1 MRKTWI
7 KAFQIISI
15 LILVFLTISTFIP
28 QVNEFPPGEYPGAAN
43 GLIRVLHLDRF
54 YGSPINAALWGLL
67 ALIIIGGIL
76 FKVFRTPIRR
86 ILHLLLALCFI
97 IIAVEKSSNRRFNIT
112 ISEGEEILFSDYT
125 GTISE
130 KHNVRVKLLRFEIQ
144 HHSDQRTPKAFISHL
159 LINDQDTVQLAVNKP
174 YAIDRYRLYQ
184 SAYDQKFT
192 FAVSIDDQI
201 HSMSFGDSVSLTN
214 GFFVL
219 QDFNHQ
225 TRQFNLRVN
234 DKYYHISMKQPQR
247 IDFHNIIINPGGM
260 YYDSIIEVA
269 EVRGTKLLLLL
280 GFLYI
285 VSLIIAFRHR
295 KGTTQL

>member
-43 GLIRVLHLDRF
+43 SLIRVLQLDRF
-54 YGSPINAALWGLL
+54 YRSPINVALWGLL

-76 FKVFRTPIRR
+76 FKVFRTPIRK

-97 IIAVEKSSNRRFNIT
+97 IIAIEKSSNRRFNIT

-125 GTISE
+125 GAISE
-130 KHNVRVKLLRFEIQ
+130 KHNVRVKLIRFEIQ
-144 HHSDQRTPKAFISHL
+144 HHSDQSTPKAFISHL
-159 LINDQDTVQLAVNKP
+159 LINNMDTVRLAVNKP

-219 QDFNHQ
+219 KDFNHQ

-234 DKYYHISMKQPQR
+234 DKYYHISMKQAQV
-247 IDFHNIIINPGGM
+247 IEKYNVIINPGGM

-280 GFLYI
+280 GFFYI
-285 VSLIIAFRHR
+285 VSLIIAFWYR

>member
-15 LILVFLTISTFIP
+15 ILLIFLAVSTFVP

-43 GLIRVLHLDRF
+43 SLIHVLHLDRF
-54 YGSPINAALWGLL
+54 YGSPINIALWGFLS
-67 ALIIIGGIL
+67 LIIIGGIL
-76 FKVFRTPIRR
+76 FKVFRTPIRK

-97 IIAVEKSSNRRFNIT
+97 IIAVEKSVNRRFNIT
-112 ISEGEEILFSDYT
+112 ISEGQEILFSDYA

-130 KHNVRVKLLRFEIQ
+130 KHNVRVKLLRFEIR
-144 HHSDQRTPKAFISHL
+144 HHPDKRTPKAFISHL
-159 LINDQDTVQLAVNKP
+159 IINDQDTGQLAVNKP

-184 SAYDQKFT
+184 SAYDQKLT

-201 HSMSFGDSVSLTN
+201 HSMSFGDSVSLKS

-219 QDFNHQ
+219 EDFNHQ
-225 TRQFNLRVN
+225 TRQFNLCVD
-234 DKYYHISMKQPQR
+234 DKYYYISMKQPQV
-247 IDFHNIIINPGGM
+247 IEKYNVIINSGGIR
-260 YYDSIIEVA
+260 YDSIIEVA
-269 EVRGTKLLLLL
+269 EVRGAKLLLLL

-285 VSLIIAFRHR
+285 VSLIIAFWYR